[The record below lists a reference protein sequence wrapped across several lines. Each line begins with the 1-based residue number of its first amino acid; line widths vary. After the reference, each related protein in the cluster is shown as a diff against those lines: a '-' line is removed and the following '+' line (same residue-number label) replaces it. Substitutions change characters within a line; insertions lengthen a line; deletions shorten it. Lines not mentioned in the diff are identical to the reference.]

1 MNEQRIHRIF
11 EVSVLLKG
19 AHAVIE
25 CIGGLALAFA
35 STTSIAGWVNRL
47 TQDELIE
54 DPHDFIATHLLTMA
68 QGFSVNTKNFYTFY
82 LLSHGIVKL
91 ALVVGL
97 LRNKLWAYPSSLV
110 VLALF
115 IAYQAYRFYY
125 TRSVGLVVLTVFDM
139 IVMVLIWHEY
149 GLMRRHRRVAPT
161 AGRLKEAMAR

>member
-1 MNEQRIHRIF
+1 MNEPRIHRIF

-25 CIGGLALAFA
+25 CIGGLALALA

-54 DPHDFIATHLLTMA
+54 DPNDFIATHLLSMA
-68 QGFSVNTKNFYTFY
+68 QEFSVNTKNFYAFY

-91 ALVVGL
+91 AVVVGL
-97 LRNKLWAYPSSLV
+97 LRNKLWSYPASLV

-115 IAYQAYRFYY
+115 VIYQIYRFYY
-125 TRSVGLVVLTVFDM
+125 TQSVGSCPYSV
-139 IVMVLIWHEY
+139 
-149 GLMRRHRRVAPT
+149 
-161 AGRLKEAMAR
+161 

>member
-25 CIGGLALAFA
+25 CLGGLALGLV
-35 STTSIAGWVNRL
+35 STTSIVGWVNRL

-54 DPHDFIATHLLTMA
+54 DPNDFIATHLLSMA
-68 QGFSVNTKNFYTFY
+68 QEFSVNTKDFYAFY

-97 LRNKLWAYPSSLV
+97 LRNKLWSYPASLI

-115 IAYQAYRFYY
+115 IIYQIYRFYY
-125 TRSVGLVVLTVFDM
+125 TKSVGLVVLTVFDVF
-139 IVMVLIWHEY
+139 VMVLIWHEY
-149 GLMRRHRRVAPT
+149 RLMRCHHSVPPRT
-161 AGRLKEAMAR
+161 AG